1 MSFENETQDFMRK
14 FFDDTINSFKE
25 DSAPLIKQFI
35 ESHRAILSAY
45 RDCLDELLQQDP
57 SSQAE
62 VKLTTMFLEMSLKMM
77 QLQRESRKR
86 FLTIQSKIPSKV
98 GEGTNPSPTLKPASH
113 FRFVARLRK
122 WNGLCVRWQIILL
135 PTLCSSSFPA
145 RILTEQ
151 FYITQDI
158 CLYLGQCFLVVSA
171 RDGSFSENVTVLL

>member
-25 DSAPLIKQFI
+25 ESAPLIKQFI
-35 ESHRAILSAY
+35 ESHRAVLSGY

-86 FLTIQSKIPSKV
+86 FLTIQSKIPSSV
-98 GEGTNPSPTLKPASH
+98 EEGTDPSPTLKLPKDIGVIIIRAA
-113 FRFVARLRK
+113 FLAVIAEKLRRFVFARK
-122 WNGLCVRWQIILL
+122 
-135 PTLCSSSFPA
+135 
-145 RILTEQ
+145 
-151 FYITQDI
+151 
-158 CLYLGQCFLVVSA
+158 
-171 RDGSFSENVTVLL
+171 